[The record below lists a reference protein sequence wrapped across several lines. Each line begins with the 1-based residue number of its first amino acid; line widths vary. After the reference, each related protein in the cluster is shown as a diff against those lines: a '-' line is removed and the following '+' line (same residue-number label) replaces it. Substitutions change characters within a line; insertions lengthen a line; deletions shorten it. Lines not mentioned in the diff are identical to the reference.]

1 MSVPFY
7 IVYTSLQWLSR
18 ITGLSYEEINVI
30 IWYLGV
36 PLVYSILLDKI
47 IRRPVFTPILVTL
60 AAVLYLS
67 LPNPSLFADR
77 LFDGS
82 VRFLESFSGIGLGYD
97 AASVLICV
105 WLPFIFFLVLFT
117 MAFPSWCRRHLPSLR
132 SCMPWLKRA

>member
-7 IVYTSLQWLSR
+7 LVYISLQWLAR
-18 ITGLSYEEINVI
+18 MTGFSYEEINVV

-47 IRRPVFTPILVTL
+47 IRRPVFTPTLVTV
-60 AAVLYLS
+60 ATVLYFS

-77 LFDGS
+77 LFHGS
-82 VRFLESFSGIGLGYD
+82 VRFLESFSGIGVGYD

-105 WLPFIFFLVLFT
+105 WFPFIVFLILFT
-117 MAFPSWCRRHLPSLR
+117 MAFPRWCKRHLPSLR
-132 SCMPWLKRA
+132 SCVPWLKRA